1 MRYEIRAASPE
12 DEDDLLALAEHLDS
26 VNLAHDRAHVRALLE
41 QSEASFSGRI
51 VDPKLRRYVFLLRDL
66 EANRAVGT
74 STIIAQLGR
83 RGVPY
88 VYLDVI
94 GEQKYSSALDL
105 HFHHVALRMGYS
117 YDGPTEIGGLV
128 VHPAYRRAPEKLGL
142 AVSYVR
148 FLFVAAHRD
157 LFEDELLAEL
167 LPPLEAD
174 GTSHLWEALGRHFT
188 GMSYQEADR
197 LSSSNKD
204 FIRELF
210 PSELVYASVLPRA
223 AREVIG
229 KVGAQ
234 TRGVEKML
242 RRIGFRYAERV
253 DPFDGGPHFTAGAE
267 EVTLIRDTRRGRFAG
282 PLGPGEVGRRALL
295 VRELGRPPWLRGVLA
310 EVTGAGEA
318 VRTAPGAAAHLELA
332 PGDEVVW
339 LRLD

>member
-41 QSEASFSGRI
+41 QSDASFSGRI

-66 EANRAVGT
+66 EAHRAVGT

-94 GEQKYSSALDL
+94 AEEKYSSALDL
-105 HFHHVALRMGYS
+105 HFHHVGLRMGYS

-148 FLFVAAHRD
+148 FSFIAAHRD

-167 LPPLEAD
+167 MPPLEAD

-223 AREVIG
+223 ARDVIG

-253 DPFDGGPHFTAGAE
+253 DPFDGGPHFTAGAD
-267 EVTLIRDTRRGRFAG
+267 EVTLIRETRRGRFAG
-282 PLGPGEVGRRALL
+282 SLGAGEAGRRALL
-295 VRELGRPPWLRGVLA
+295 MRELARAPWLRGVLTQVA
-310 EVTGAGEA
+310 GEGEA
-318 VRTAPGAAAHLELA
+318 VRTAPEAAGHLGLA

>member
-1 MRYEIRAASPE
+1 MRYEIRAALPSDE
-12 DEDDLLALAEHLDS
+12 DELLALAAHLDS
-26 VNLAHDRAHVRALLE
+26 VNLAHDRDHVRALLE
-41 QSEASFSGRI
+41 HSDASFSGRI
-51 VDPKLRRYVFLLRDL
+51 EDPKLRRYVFLLRDL
-66 EANRAVGT
+66 ERGRAVGT

-94 GEQKYSSALDL
+94 GEEKYSSALDL
-105 HFHHVALRMGYS
+105 HFHHVGLRMGYS

-128 VHPAYRRAPEKLGL
+128 VHPDYRRAPEKLGL
-142 AVSYVR
+142 AISYVR
-148 FLFVAAHRD
+148 FLYVAAHRA

-197 LSSSNKD
+197 LSSRNKD
-204 FIRELF
+204 FIRDLF
-210 PSELVYASVLPRA
+210 PSGLVYASVLPQA
-223 AREVIG
+223 AQGVIG

-253 DPFDGGPHFTAGAE
+253 DPFDGGPHFTAGTE
-267 EVTLIRDTRRGRFAG
+267 EVTLVRAARRARLAG
-282 PLGPGEVGRRALL
+282 PLPAAGRGDRALI
-295 VRELGRPPWLRGVLA
+295 VRELGEPPWLRGVLA
-310 EVTGAGEA
+310 DVAEAGEEA
-318 VRTAPGAAAHLELA
+318 QVSPEAAAHLGLA
-332 PGDEVVW
+332 PGGELLW